1 MKAFWLIRSLLVVAA
16 LAWCAVVAP
25 ARAEQVDVELVLAVD
40 VSGSMSSTELRLQRR
55 GYAEAFRSSQVHN
68 AIADGLLGTIAVMY
82 VEWARSDLKK
92 VIVPWSIISTPEEA
106 NNFADRL
113 LAAEYGNMRNTSITG
128 AIQYSQQQ
136 LDINEA
142 QGLRRVIDISGDG
155 PNNQGG
161 LVTVARDAA
170 VAEGIVIN
178 GLPLVVETDRRSWA
192 FEMPNLDV
200 YYRDC
205 VIGGPGSFVMAVDSW
220 ERFDEVVRRKIVLEL
235 AGLEP
240 ELPVQRANFLE
251 PERVDC
257 TIGERMRRI
266 WDDP

>member
-1 MKAFWLIRSLLVVAA
+1 MRRQILTIIASLFML
-16 LAWCAVVAP
+16 LP
-25 ARAEQVDVELVLAVD
+25 AHAEQVDVELVLAVD

-92 VIVPWSIISTPEEA
+92 VIVPWTIISTPEEA

-128 AIQYSQQQ
+128 AIEYSQQQ
-136 LDINEA
+136 LQTNVA

-161 LVTVARDAA
+161 LVTTARDAA
-170 VAEGIVIN
+170 VAAGIIIN
-178 GLPLVVETDRRSWA
+178 GLPLVVETDERSWA

-200 YYRDC
+200 YYRAC
-205 VIGGPGSFVMAVDSW
+205 VIGGPGSFVMAVESW
-220 ERFDEVVRRKIVLEL
+220 ERFDEIVRRKIVLEL
-235 AGLEP
+235 AGKEP

-251 PERVDC
+251 PETVDC